1 MKGPPAPPPP
11 RSAVL
16 HVVATPIGNL
26 GDLTFR
32 ALETLRGAELVIC
45 EDTRRTGRLLQ
56 HHGIGVSMV
65 SHHDFNERESA
76 RRLAERI
83 AGGLQ
88 AALVTDAGTPAVSDP
103 GTALVRECLARGV
116 RVVPIPGVSAVTA
129 ALSVSHLSPA
139 PYLFLGFAPPR
150 GPARRRFLETVRDLP
165 WTLVFYEAPH
175 RVLAFLNDL
184 GTVLGDREVL
194 FCRELTKLHEEILR
208 MNTSALRGEL
218 AGRGKVVGEITLA
231 VAGAGPAE
239 DRATAGGALDPE
251 ACLAALD
258 GKGLSNRD
266 AADILVRL
274 CGLSRNEA
282 YRTAGRRR

>member
-1 MKGPPAPPPP
+1 MKIPPADP
-11 RSAVL
+11 SAETAVL

-26 GDLTFR
+26 GDLTLR
-32 ALETLRGAELVIC
+32 ALETLRAAELVIC

-56 HHGIGVSMV
+56 HYGVGAPRV

-76 RRLAERI
+76 RRLADRI
-83 AGGLQ
+83 AGGLR

-116 RVVPIPGVSAVTA
+116 RVVPVPGVSAVTA
-129 ALSVSHLSPA
+129 ALSVSHLSPS

-175 RVLAFLNDL
+175 RVLAFLGDL
-184 GTVLGDREVL
+184 QAVLGDREAL
-194 FCRELTKLHEEILR
+194 FCRELTKLHEEVLR
-208 MNTSALRGEL
+208 MKTSALREAL
-218 AGRGKVVGEITLA
+218 AGRERVVGEITLA
-231 VAGAGPAE
+231 VAGAALPDARASAGSAPDPA
-239 DRATAGGALDPE
+239 

-266 AADILVRL
+266 VAAILSRL
-274 CGLSRNEA
+274 CGIPRNEA
-282 YRTAGRRR
+282 YRMAGRRR